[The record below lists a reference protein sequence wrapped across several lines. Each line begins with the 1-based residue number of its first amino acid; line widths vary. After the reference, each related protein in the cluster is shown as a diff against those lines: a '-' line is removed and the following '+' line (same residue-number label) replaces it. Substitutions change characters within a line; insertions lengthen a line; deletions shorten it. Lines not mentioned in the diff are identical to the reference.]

1 MPKSDKSKKNGSS
14 RQPKENVSA
23 DTIVLSSNVEGT
35 SYGQVIK
42 VLGDCNFTVLCFD
55 GRERLCHVRK
65 STKRKQKGN
74 RAENDS
80 IVLVGL
86 RDYQDE
92 KGDIIYIYTK
102 EQVSI
107 LKRMHEI
114 PTVTSSNPDTMDDDD
129 NDNDEDNGFV
139 FDEI

>member
-23 DTIVLSSNVEGT
+23 DSIVLSSNVEGT

-107 LKRMHEI
+107 LKRMREI
-114 PTVTSSNPDTMDDDD
+114 PSITSSNTETLDDDE
-129 NDNDEDNGFV
+129 NENDEDNGFV

>member
-23 DTIVLSSNVEGT
+23 ETIVLSSNVEGT
-35 SYGQVIK
+35 SYGQVIA

-65 STKRKQKGN
+65 SIKKQKNN
-74 RAENDS
+74 RAEKDS

-107 LKRMHEI
+107 LKRMREI
-114 PTVTSSNPDTMDDDD
+114 PANTSSNVDSMNDDE
-129 NDNDEDNGFV
+129 NEDEEANGFV

>member
-35 SYGQVIK
+35 IYGQVIA

-55 GRERLCHVRK
+55 GRDRLCHVRK
-65 STKRKQKGN
+65 STKRKQKNN
-74 RAENDS
+74 RAEKDS

-107 LKRMHEI
+107 LKRMREI
-114 PTVTSSNPDTMDDDD
+114 PANTSSNADTMNDDE
-129 NDNDEDNGFV
+129 NEDEEENGFV

>member
-23 DTIVLSSNVEGT
+23 DTIVLSSNIEGT
-35 SYGQVIK
+35 SYGQVIA

-65 STKRKQKGN
+65 SIKKQKN
-74 RAENDS
+74 RAEKDS

-107 LKRMHEI
+107 LKRMREI
-114 PTVTSSNPDTMDDDD
+114 PANTSSHSDTLNIDD
-129 NDNDEDNGFV
+129 NEGEEENGFI

>member
-14 RQPKENVSA
+14 RKPAQKAEES
-23 DTIVLSSNVEGT
+23 IVLSCNVDGT
-35 SYGQVIK
+35 TYGQVIK

-55 GRERLCHVRK
+55 GRERMCHVRK
-65 STKRKQKGN
+65 SIKKQKN

-86 RDYQDE
+86 RDYQED

-107 LKRMHEI
+107 LKRMKEI
-114 PTVTSSNPDTMDDDD
+114 PSSTVSASNMDSIE
-129 NDNDEDNGFV
+129 NDEDEDENGFV
-139 FDEI
+139 FDDI

>member
-1 MPKSDKSKKNGSS
+1 
-14 RQPKENVSA
+14 
-23 DTIVLSSNVEGT
+23 
-35 SYGQVIK
+35 

>member
-14 RQPKENVSA
+14 RQPKENASS

-35 SYGQVIK
+35 TYGQVIR
-42 VLGDCNFTVLCFD
+42 VLGDCNFTVMCFD
-55 GRERLCHVRK
+55 GKQRLCHVRK
-65 STKRKQKGN
+65 SIKKQKN
-74 RAENDS
+74 RVENDS

-92 KGDIIYIYTK
+92 KGDIVYIYTK
-102 EQVSI
+102 EQVSV

-114 PTVTSSNPDTMDDDD
+114 PTNTVSRSDAIDEEEEDD
-129 NDNDEDNGFV
+129 ESGII